1 LRSKGGDEVEVVA
14 WIIFEVALI
23 AFFVA
28 GYVLYR
34 RARARDPNRKP

>member
-1 LRSKGGDEVEVVA
+1 MEVAA
-14 WIIFEVALI
+14 WIIFEVGLV
-23 AFFVA
+23 AFFVV